1 MSLRPLSSVTFFIDH
16 SLGGKLIAQRLRGLG
31 AQVETLADHFPINT
45 PDVDWLKT
53 VGDNGWIVL
62 SKDGRIRRDS
72 VERTALK
79 AAGVR
84 AFFLTQ
90 QGLTG
95 VEMADIFATA
105 LHGMVN
111 RAHSQA
117 APFIY
122 TLSRTGE
129 FSLVKEHATPGRER
143 KYVERS

>member
-1 MSLRPLSSVTFFIDH
+1 MSLPLIPSVTFFIDH
-16 SLGGKLIAQRLRGLG
+16 SLGGKLIAQRLCDLG
-31 AQVETLADHFPINT
+31 AQVETLADHFPVNT
-45 PDVDWLKT
+45 PDVEWLKA
-53 VGDNGWIVL
+53 VGEKGWIVL

-72 VERTALK
+72 VERATLK

-95 VEMADIFATA
+95 DEMADIFANA
-105 LHGMVN
+105 LQGMAN

-122 TLSRTGE
+122 TLSRAGE
-129 FSLVKEHATPGRER
+129 FSLVKDQTTRSSER
-143 KYVERS
+143 NRGPK

>member
-1 MSLRPLSSVTFFIDH
+1 M
-16 SLGGKLIAQRLRGLG
+16 
-31 AQVETLADHFPINT
+31 
-45 PDVDWLKT
+45 
-53 VGDNGWIVL
+53 L

-72 VERTALK
+72 VERSALR

-95 VEMADIFATA
+95 DEMADIFATA
-105 LHGMVN
+105 LQGMAN
-111 RAHSQA
+111 RAHSQS

-129 FSLVKEHATPGRER
+129 FSLVKEHAIRGSAGKRGP
-143 KYVERS
+143 K